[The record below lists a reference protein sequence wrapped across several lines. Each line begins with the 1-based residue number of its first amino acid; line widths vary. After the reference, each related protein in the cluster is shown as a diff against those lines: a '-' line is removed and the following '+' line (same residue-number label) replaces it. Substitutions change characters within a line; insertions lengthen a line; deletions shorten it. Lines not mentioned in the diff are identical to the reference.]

1 MMGSAVQKVRRGKG
15 EVGLHRTSFSP
26 LFVIGPGPTPFTH
39 ESPEAVRCLVAR
51 FSQFIIG

>member
-1 MMGSAVQKVRRGKG
+1 MGSAVQKVRRGKG